1 MSPFARLDLRHPS
14 GALLLQGFQL
24 PGGDAFT
31 AAMARAG
38 GLGVLR
44 LPAFPDAEEIRARLR
59 ALRAEGGWIGLDVKG
74 LLGEAERVLEVA
86 KEEGVS
92 FLLHGASLK
101 AELRKRLS
109 TCTIPRLV
117 LTRSW
122 EEAKAAEGEGASG
135 LVMQG
140 EPGSGRLAEWRT
152 RVGLP
157 LLASVENSL
166 QEAKAYLAQ
175 GVAGLQLRSPACFRG
190 DGLGSFTARLRER
203 LGALGDRLEQDQAP
217 LPPLRIRD
225 LELTYPIIQG
235 GMGVGVS
242 WEGLAG
248 AVASA
253 GCGGVVSAIGTGYRY
268 GTVDMIQGRPKD
280 PTQLNHA
287 PSLARIL
294 GEARERS
301 GGRGAVGVNVL
312 CAIQDYGRVVHEAA
326 ESGAQFVISGA
337 GLPLSLPEQV
347 GREDVA
353 LIPIISSARALG
365 LLCKQWRRKYDRLP
379 DAVVLEGPLSGGH
392 QGFSLEQCADP
403 TFSLEALLPSVLEER
418 DRWGTFPVIVA
429 GGIWD
434 QEDIRRFLTL
444 GASGVQMGTRFIGT
458 FECDASEA
466 FKSVILKATDADIG
480 FMKSPVGMPARGVFT
495 ALQRA
500 IEAGT
505 APKVKCISN
514 CLQPCGKGEGA
525 KTAGYCIADRLSDAW
540 KGDLETGLFFSGS
553 NGGRLKDLVTVRELV
568 EELTGDWGLQR
579 LAES

>member
-1 MSPFARLDLRHPS
+1 M
-14 GALLLQGFQL
+14 
-24 PGGDAFT
+24 
-31 AAMARAG
+31 
-38 GLGVLR
+38 LR

-74 LLGEAERVLEVA
+74 LLGEAERILDVA

-101 AELRKRLS
+101 TELRKRLS
-109 TCTIPRLV
+109 TCSIPRLA

-122 EEAKAAEGEGASG
+122 EEAKTAEEEGASG
-135 LVMQG
+135 LVMQS
-140 EPGSGRLAEWRT
+140 ESGGGRIAEWRS

-157 LLASVENSL
+157 LLASVEHSL

-190 DGLGSFTARLRER
+190 EGLGSFTARIRER
-203 LGALGDRLEQDQAP
+203 LGVFAERLEQEESP
-217 LPPLRIRD
+217 LPSLRIRD
-225 LELTYPIIQG
+225 LELTYPILQG

-248 AVASA
+248 AVARA

-287 PSLARIL
+287 PSLTRIL

-312 CAIQDYGRVVHEAA
+312 CAIQDYGRVVREAA

-337 GLPLSLPEQV
+337 GLPLNLPEQV

-353 LIPIISSARALG
+353 LIPIVSSARALG

-403 TFSLEALLPSVLEER
+403 AFSLEALLPSVLEER
-418 DRWGTFPVIVA
+418 DRWGSFPVIVA

-434 QEDIRRFLTL
+434 QEDIRRFLSL

-458 FECDASEA
+458 FECDASET
-466 FKSVILKATDADIG
+466 FKTVILKATEADIG

-500 IEAGT
+500 ISEGT

-514 CLQPCGKGEGA
+514 CLQPCGRGEGA
-525 KTAGYCIADRLSDAW
+525 KAAGYCIADRLSDAW
-540 KGDLETGLFFSGS
+540 KGDLEKGLFFSGA
-553 NGGRLKDLVTVRELV
+553 NGGRLKELVTVRELV

-579 LAES
+579 LNEG